1 MATLFT
7 PEELMNIMGYYM
19 VENWPIYAQTTDTV
33 VTENGDDF
41 LLKHVFP
48 VYGVLPKWIKGL
60 AYQTI
65 VRADIKSFTKLTPPS
80 DWDKKQDGMPVHL
93 YFATTST
100 GEIVHPPSQT
110 NSAGFIVYGIERED
124 NKIDVFHF
132 DSVAEYTISLEF
144 EEFGRKV
151 YNIHHINNN
160 TYFTAHDY
168 LNTEKEIMYINPV
181 KFGSIYDRDR
191 LWERVQGLPR
201 WAGTNEAPGRRRKQT
216 DLQKIASK
224 KADLQKTTKKQPDL
238 QKTTTKKPTLRKPAC
253 YLDNP
258 LVFDPMFYLAKYK
271 DLRRAFLRL
280 GSRATSAV
288 ARCCR
293 WDSVS
298 LVHFIF
304 CTSCL
309 LIFLFPMLK

>member
-7 PEELMNIMGYYM
+7 PEELMNIMGYYIGIG
-19 VENWPIYAQTTDTV
+19 VYIENWPIYAQTTDTV
-33 VTENGDDF
+33 VTEIGDDF

-48 VYGVLPKWIKGL
+48 VYGVLPKWINGL

-288 ARCCR
+288 ARCYR
-293 WDSVS
+293 
-298 LVHFIF
+298 
-304 CTSCL
+304 
-309 LIFLFPMLK
+309 